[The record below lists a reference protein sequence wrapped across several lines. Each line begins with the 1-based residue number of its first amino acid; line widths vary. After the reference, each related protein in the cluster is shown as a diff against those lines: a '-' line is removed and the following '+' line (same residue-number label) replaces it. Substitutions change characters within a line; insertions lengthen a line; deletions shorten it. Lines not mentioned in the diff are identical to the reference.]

1 MKLFTKQIKENTPAI
16 MAMDGLP
23 ADQVK
28 IAFKLFTP
36 DGAATWYITEAN
48 FETGEAFG
56 LCDLG
61 FGSPELGYVDLNE
74 LQAVRGAFGM
84 KVERDLHYDGT
95 LADAMLSLSMARA
108 TA

>member
-1 MKLFTKQIKENTPAI
+1 MELFTKKIKASTAEIGTT
-16 MAMDGLP
+16 DSLP
-23 ADQVK
+23 AEQVR

-36 DGAATWYITEAN
+36 DGAATWFITEAN

-84 KVERDLHYDGT
+84 KVERDLHYAGT
-95 LADAMLSLSMARA
+95 LADAMNGNK
-108 TA
+108 